1 LFDTHLAQPGEHAA
15 DVLIAFPGAFGTLGE
30 MAMALDAQKS
40 VVALPGAWDLRKA
53 GNMENARV
61 LEAFDAK
68 QAVGMALGE
77 IGRASGVK

>member
-1 LFDTHLAQPGEHAA
+1 
-15 DVLIAFPGAFGTLGE
+15 
-30 MAMALDAQKS
+30 
-40 VVALPGAWDLRKA
+40 
-53 GNMENARV
+53 MENARV